1 MNKVEAKKLMIA
13 FGEIEAPI
21 SLNFELSSE
30 LTMEQEQNEICNIT
44 TNYQTVI
51 EKAIKEALSKYPE
64 VTLLD
69 ELTVQLHTIE
79 ENDPFIELDEDIQE
93 YMDFLESKDGQ
104 VIIKEYEK
112 DAKMETA

>member
-1 MNKVEAKKLMIA
+1 MNKVETKKLSIA

-30 LTMEQEQNEICNIT
+30 LTMEQEQHEICNIT
-44 TNYQTVI
+44 ANYQSVI

-69 ELTVQLHTIE
+69 EPTVQLHTIVE
-79 ENDPFIELDEDIQE
+79 KDMFIELDEDLDG
-93 YMDFLESKDGQ
+93 YVDFLKSEKGQ
-104 VIIKEYEK
+104 VMIEKYEK
-112 DAKMETA
+112 DEKGIV